1 MTNFEK
7 YHKESIEKGYTAV
20 KNGKLT
26 SCDDIICNECD
37 LNNEHEGCFITLLRW
52 FAEEYKE
59 PKPKLTE
66 KEMHLCKAFDSGYI
80 ARDKSG
86 SLFFYTSKPE
96 KSVVVWHLDDCELD
110 RLKRVQNETEIDW
123 SKVVIDT
130 PILVSNDGNKWLN
143 RYFAKYTGGKVYAFA
158 NGSTSWSFD
167 KKDCKLKD
175 WKYVKLANS

>member
-1 MTNFEK
+1 MEGAGMSKYKVGDKFLVEIKEVLTTNFN
-7 YHKESIEKGYTAV
+7 
-20 KNGKLT
+20 KNIYFMKWL
-26 SCDDIICNECD
+26 
-37 LNNEHEGCFITLLRW
+37 
-52 FAEEYKE
+52 
-59 PKPKLTE
+59 
-66 KEMHLCKAFDSGYI
+66 DS
-80 ARDKSG
+80 
-86 SLFFYTSKPE
+86 FTF
-96 KSVVVWHLDDCELD
+96 DDCELD

-143 RYFAKYTGGKVYAFA
+143 RYFAKYTSGKVYAFA